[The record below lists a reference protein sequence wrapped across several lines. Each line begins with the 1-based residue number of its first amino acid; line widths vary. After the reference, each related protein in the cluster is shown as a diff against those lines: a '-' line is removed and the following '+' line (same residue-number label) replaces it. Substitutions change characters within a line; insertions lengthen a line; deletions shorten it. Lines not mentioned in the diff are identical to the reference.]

1 VHNLIAEE
9 IGSDDLHGF
18 HVVVARDWMP
28 SCARV
33 LGGGVT
39 KMNANELTD
48 MGRYAAVRARSCA
61 AFRDWLSLLRI
72 AGLVWKAR
80 ELGRMFAGHFIVALL
95 VGRTLNF
102 CRVTRKRVAQRF
114 KLMSV
119 LVLLVGTLALL
130 LSEIDAF
137 VCFVDK
143 SVEGILKQFFVA
155 CHLASL
161 GIFVAVA
168 TPAAA

>member
-1 VHNLIAEE
+1 
-9 IGSDDLHGF
+9 
-18 HVVVARDWMP
+18 
-28 SCARV
+28 
-33 LGGGVT
+33 
-39 KMNANELTD
+39 

-102 CRVTRKRVAQRF
+102 CRVPRKRVAQRF

-130 LSEIDAF
+130 LGEIGAF